1 MQHTIIA
8 SAFLTHCC
16 VCSCIPSPL
25 HTASQLDS
33 RRSSPAELL
42 LMIESCDQR
51 FSEDEFAALLAIVD
65 EHLPAA
71 FAQEEEE
78 EEGGGAME
86 DDEGTAG
93 REREF

>member
-1 MQHTIIA
+1 
-8 SAFLTHCC
+8 
-16 VCSCIPSPL
+16 
-25 HTASQLDS
+25 
-33 RRSSPAELL
+33 
-42 LMIESCDQR
+42 MIESCDQR